1 MTELVLSYLKADT
14 NNGRKYEAALAEIYT
29 ELDQQGQSLNIETLL
44 SNVEEKIRIIGKGT
58 LNDLTK
64 DEFIAIGEKIR
75 EEIQKMSA
83 FIQVFGEKRVHLFNM
98 TLQNGYAM
106 RTENVL

>member
-1 MTELVLSYLKADT
+1 MAGL
-14 NNGRKYEAALAEIYT
+14 AASLDEIDA

-75 EEIQKMSA
+75 EEITGINPELIIMGSHGHGLLRSLLVGSVA
-83 FIQVFGEKRVHLFNM
+83 EG
-98 TLQNGYAM
+98 
-106 RTENVL
+106 VLRKSPCPVLVVPSPRK